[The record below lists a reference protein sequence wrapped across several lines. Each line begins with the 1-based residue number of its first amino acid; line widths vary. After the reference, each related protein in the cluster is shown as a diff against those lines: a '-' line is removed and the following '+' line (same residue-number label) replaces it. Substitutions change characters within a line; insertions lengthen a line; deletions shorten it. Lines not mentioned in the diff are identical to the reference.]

1 MLTLRPHHLLCT
13 EFFEGKGYS
22 EKFTGNM
29 YKIILELEKNPE
41 IFLAVKSDVICSE
54 CPRNCIS
61 GKAFSYDRKILEYC
75 NLNENTVYR
84 YSDLK
89 QKVKSEI
96 LEKNFLENICG
107 DCQWYSICSKSEKG
121 GI

>member
-13 EFFEGKGYS
+13 EFFECKGYS
-22 EKFTGNM
+22 EKFTGNI
-29 YKIILELEKNPE
+29 YKIISKYDS
-41 IFLAVKSDVICSE
+41 IVLARHIVKSDVICSE

-96 LEKNFLENICG
+96 LEKNFLETICG